1 MFDGVHF
8 NHLVDSPPVDF
19 QQSEAHRSDSLHVL
33 SLRNAPVFVLD
44 ERATMALHVKPDHF
58 GDILLNK
65 FVLVIPLRRKK
76 ERDRENMHNSVA

>member
-1 MFDGVHF
+1 
-8 NHLVDSPPVDF
+8 
-19 QQSEAHRSDSLHVL
+19 
-33 SLRNAPVFVLD
+33 LRNAPVFVLD